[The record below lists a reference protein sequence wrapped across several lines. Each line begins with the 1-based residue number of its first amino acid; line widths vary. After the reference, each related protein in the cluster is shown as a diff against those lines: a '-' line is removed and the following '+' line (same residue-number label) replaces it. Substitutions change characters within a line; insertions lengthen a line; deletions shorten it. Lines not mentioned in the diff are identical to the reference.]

1 MKMKRWFQFSTAFVL
16 IVALLIMSGCT
27 PQTAPAPDMS
37 DDQDIE
43 DMMPPVGDE
52 AVQELDEYEAE
63 DINTDELDDLA
74 SDFED
79 I

>member
-1 MKMKRWFQFSTAFVL
+1 
-16 IVALLIMSGCT
+16 
-27 PQTAPAPDMS
+27 MS